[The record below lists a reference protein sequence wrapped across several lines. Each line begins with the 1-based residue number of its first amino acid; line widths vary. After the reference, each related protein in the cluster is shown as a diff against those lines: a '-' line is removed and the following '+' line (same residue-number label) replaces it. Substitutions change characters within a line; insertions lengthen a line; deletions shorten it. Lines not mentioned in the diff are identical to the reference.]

1 MTAFNPHVQLVTNH
15 QLVSCDGQTGS
26 RIRNH
31 LRFVV
36 KEVDQPVVAA
46 FYEHL
51 IPEWEHSQTDPMH
64 LVLLLRDIRHTLNSS
79 R

>member
-1 MTAFNPHVQLVTNH
+1 MARQAH
-15 QLVSCDGQTGS
+15 GS
-26 RIRNH
+26 KTTCV
-31 LRFVV
+31 FVV
-36 KEVDQPVVAA
+36 TEVDQPVVAA

-51 IPEWEHSQTDPMH
+51 ISEWELSQTDPMH